1 MRRFLLTF
9 ILLILVCSSANPY
22 SFTLKKDA
30 DTFVQKEE
38 YQTLSDEANIF
49 YAQNNI
55 NEAQNII
62 VSIPEEERSAQNWL
76 LLGNILQD
84 KGKSSDAVFMYQKA
98 LQVDNKCYKAHYNI
112 GNIYL
117 QEDKPNM
124 AVEEYIKATKIK
136 PDFPYAYYNLGCAY
150 IKLEKYSKARF
161 ALLDAIDLKNNVPE
175 FHYNLA
181 YVYKMMNKEKSAK
194 IYLEFYN
201 KLIENNIQ

>member
-1 MRRFLLTF
+1 MKRFLLIF
-9 ILLILVCSSANPY
+9 VLIITICGSAN
-22 SFTLKKDA
+22 SFTLKKEDNA
-30 DTFVQKEE
+30 FIQKEE
-38 YQTLSDEANIF
+38 YQSLTDEVNIL

-55 NEAQNII
+55 NEAQNILL
-62 VSIPEEERSAQNWL
+62 SIPETERSAQNWL

-98 LQVDNKCYKAHYNI
+98 LEVDKKCYKAHYNI

-124 AVEEYIKATKIK
+124 AVEEYIRATKIK
-136 PDFPYAYYNLGCAY
+136 PDFAYAYYNLGCAY

-181 YVYKMMNKEKSAK
+181 YVYKQMNKEKSAK

-201 KLIENNIQ
+201 KLIENNTNF